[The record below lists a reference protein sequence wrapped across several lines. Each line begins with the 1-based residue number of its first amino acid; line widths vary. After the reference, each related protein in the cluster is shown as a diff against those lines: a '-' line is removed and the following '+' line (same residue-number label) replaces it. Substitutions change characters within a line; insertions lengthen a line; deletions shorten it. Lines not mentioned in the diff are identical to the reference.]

1 MASSHLNLEVVV
13 KRLLAPIML
22 AALAGATVALVAVLA
37 LDPGGGRRST
47 STVRASSA
55 SARSGGASA
64 GTRREV
70 ASTGLTATQ
79 IYQRDSS
86 GVVAIRAVTSEGED
100 SGTGIVLN
108 DKGLILTNDHVV
120 AGASSILAGP
130 GKSSN
135 VTRTATLVGEEA
147 NQDLALIRID
157 PSGLGLHP
165 LNLVSSSSVQ
175 VGDPVYAIGNPYGL
189 DETLTRGIVSALGRE
204 IAAPDGS
211 KITGAIQTDAALNPG
226 NSGGPLLDEQGEVIG
241 VNSQIA
247 SDAARSEG
255 SQPGSTGVGFA
266 IASNTVA
273 EAVKKIEA
281 GEGVSSS
288 SGSQSTVQ
296 TEGGSGGSQSPYG
309 GRSPYGA
316 QSPYGEAEAGV
327 PGAEGGA
334 ENGSGAEGSGQS
346 RVIVPGEARASG
358 PESAGGGS
366 EGQTIIVP

>member
-13 KRLLAPIML
+13 KRLLAPILL
-22 AALAGATVALVAVLA
+22 AAIAGAAVALVAVLT
-37 LDPGGGRRST
+37 LGSDGGRST
-47 STVRASSA
+47 PTVRTTSA
-55 SARSGGASA
+55 SVRSGAST

-70 ASTGLTATQ
+70 ASTALTATQ

-86 GVVAIRAVTSEGED
+86 GVVSIKAVTSEGED
-100 SGTGIVLN
+100 SGTGIVL
-108 DKGLILTNDHVV
+108 DDQGLILTNDHVV
-120 AGASSILAGP
+120 AGARSIVAGP

-135 VTRTATLVGEEA
+135 VTRAATLVGEEA

-175 VGDPVYAIGNPYGL
+175 VGDAVYAIGNPYGL
-189 DETLTRGIVSALGRE
+189 NETLTRGIVSALGRE

-226 NSGGPLLDEQGEVIG
+226 NSGGPLLNERGEVIG

-266 IASNTVA
+266 IASNTLA
-273 EAVKKIEA
+273 QAVKKIEA
-281 GEGVSSS
+281 GEGVSSAS
-288 SGSQSTVQ
+288 TSQSQVQ
-296 TEGGSGGSQSPYG
+296 TESGAAGTQSPYG
-309 GRSPYGA
+309 GRSPYGS
-316 QSPYGEAEAGV
+316 QSPHGEVEAG
-327 PGAEGGA
+327 
-334 ENGSGAEGSGQS
+334 GSGAEGGSGQS
-346 RVIVPGEARASG
+346 GVVVPGEGGS
-358 PESAGGGS
+358 ESAGAGG

>member
-1 MASSHLNLEVVV
+1 VVV
-13 KRLLAPIML
+13 KRLLAPILL
-22 AALAGATVALVAVLA
+22 AAIAGATVALVAVLA
-37 LDPGGGRRST
+37 LGSGGAPST
-47 STVRASSA
+47 STAARASSA
-55 SARSGGASA
+55 STGGGSSG

-70 ASTGLTATQ
+70 ASTALTATQ
-79 IYQRDSS
+79 VYQRDSS
-86 GVVAIRAVTSEGED
+86 GVVSIKAVTAEGED

-120 AGASSILAGP
+120 AGASSIVAGP

-157 PSGLGLHP
+157 PSGLGLKP

-175 VGDPVYAIGNPYGL
+175 VGDSVYAIGNPYGL

-226 NSGGPLLDEQGEVIG
+226 NSGGPLLNEQGEVIG

-273 EAVKKIEA
+273 QAVKKIEA
-281 GEGVSSS
+281 GEGVASASA
-288 SGSQSTVQ
+288 SQSAVQ
-296 TEGGSGGSQSPYG
+296 TEGSAGGAQQSPNGGRSPYGSQSPYG
-309 GRSPYGA
+309 EVEGS
-316 QSPYGEAEAGV
+316 V
-327 PGAEGGA
+327 PGAEGGV
-334 ENGSGAEGSGQS
+334 EGSGVEGSGQS
-346 RVIVPGEARASG
+346 GIVVPGEAGSSG
-358 PESAGGGS
+358 PEAAGSGD

>member
-1 MASSHLNLEVVV
+1 LKPEVVV
-13 KRLLAPIML
+13 KRLLAPILL
-22 AALAGATVALVAVLA
+22 AAIAGATVALIAVLA
-37 LDPGGGRRST
+37 LDSRGGRST
-47 STVRASSA
+47 STVRATSA
-55 SARSGGASA
+55 SAGGRSST

-79 IYQRDSS
+79 IYQRDSK
-86 GVVAIRAVTSEGED
+86 GVVSIKAVTSEGED
-100 SGTGIVLN
+100 SGTGIVL
-108 DKGLILTNDHVV
+108 DDRGLILTNDHVV
-120 AGASSILAGP
+120 AGASRITAGP
-130 GKSSN
+130 GSSSS

-165 LNLVSSSSVQ
+165 LNLVSSHSVQ

-204 IAAPDGS
+204 ISAPDGA

-255 SQPGSTGVGFA
+255 AQPGSTGVGFA
-266 IASNTVA
+266 VSSDTVA
-273 EAVKKIEA
+273 QAVKKIEA
-281 GEGVSSS
+281 GEGVSSAS
-288 SGSQSTVQ
+288 ASQSTAQ
-296 TEGGSGGSQSPYG
+296 TEGAG
-309 GRSPYGA
+309 GA
-316 QSPYGEAEAGV
+316 QSPHGGRSSSPYGEVEPGGPGV
-327 PGAEGGA
+327 EGGA
-334 ENGSGAEGSGQS
+334 EEGSGPS
-346 RVIVPGEARASG
+346 GAIVPSEAGA
-358 PESAGGGS
+358 PESAGAGG